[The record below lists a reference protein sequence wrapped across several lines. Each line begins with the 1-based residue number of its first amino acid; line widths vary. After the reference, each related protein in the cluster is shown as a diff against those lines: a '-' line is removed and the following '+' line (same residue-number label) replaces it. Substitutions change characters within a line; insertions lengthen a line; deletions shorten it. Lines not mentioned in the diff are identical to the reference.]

1 MNEELIE
8 RIKLVKTHL
17 GYKSDAS
24 FADKIEVDRSNFSQM
39 MRGKR
44 PIGDAI
50 INKICIHTT
59 ISKPWLLTGEGE
71 MLRVS
76 ENKYETEGNRENA
89 VPIHISDI
97 SVTIAPLIGQ
107 YAQAGYLNGYAD
119 PEYLEK
125 QPMYY
130 AVKKYSG
137 GNYVAFEIRGDSMD
151 DNTRRAICSGD
162 VLLGREL
169 YKDYW
174 KCKLHIPKVFM
185 IVHKEEGI
193 LCKEIIDHDV
203 DNGIITC
210 HSFNPDKTRYPDFQ
224 LFLGDVQQL
233 FYKKELRREDD

>member
-1 MNEELIE
+1 VSIDLIE
-8 RIKLVKTHL
+8 RIKLAKTHL
-17 GYKSDAS
+17 GHKSDAS

-76 ENKYETEGNRENA
+76 ENKSETEGSRENA

-119 PEYLEK
+119 PEYIEN
-125 QPMYY
+125 QPIYY
-130 AVKKYSG
+130 AIKKYSG
-137 GNYVAFEIRGDSMD
+137 GNYVAFEVRGDSMD
-151 DNTRRAICSGD
+151 NGLRNAICTGD
-162 VLLGREL
+162 IILGREL

-174 KCKLHIPKVFM
+174 LSKLHIPRIFI
-185 IVHKEEGI
+185 IVHEDGI
-193 LCKEIIDHDV
+193 CCKEIIDHDV
-203 DNGIITC
+203 ENGIITC
-210 HSFNPDKTRYPDFQ
+210 HSYNPDKNRYPDYQ
-224 LFLGDVQQL
+224 VHLKNVRQL
-233 FYKKELRREDD
+233 FYMKELRRGND